1 PLGVGGNTAM
11 MSTDFEESRLL
22 VSVVHALLAVGAVS
36 SLMVTPGC
44 CFLNNAS
51 SFWVACTA
59 GGLVHSSMTSVLPPA
74 EEELTE
80 PEPPAPHP
88 TVVTAVTATTATA
101 TTIAGGDRRCPDTL
115 DFLAGLGT
123 GGACHLK

>member
-1 PLGVGGNTAM
+1 M

-51 SFWVACTA
+51 SFCVACTA
-59 GGLVHSSMTSVLPPA
+59 GGLVHSSMTSVLPA
-74 EEELTE
+74 TEEELME
-80 PEPPAPHP
+80 PEPPAPHA
-88 TVVTAVTATTATA
+88 TVVTATTATTMTA
-101 TTIAGGDRRCPDTL
+101 TTIASGDRRCPDAL
-115 DFLAGLGT
+115 DSLADLGKWR
-123 GGACHLK
+123 ACRLR